1 MKILKIIG
9 FLLLVLI
16 IALCFYCYNN
26 LRDRHPG
33 YRVDLKIESKE
44 PRVMRAGFAAV
55 TITPEYM
62 EPWNDVDNNARY
74 EQDKGDTYEDLN
86 GNGKFDT
93 YWIAGFGNRV
103 AAQGV
108 HDDLWART
116 MVLDDGNTR
125 LAVVAVD
132 VIGMFHPMVI
142 DIRKML
148 PEEAGITYLVIT
160 STHTHEAPDLL
171 GLWGES
177 PLRVESTRSGKSI

>member
-1 MKILKIIG
+1 
-9 FLLLVLI
+9 
-16 IALCFYCYNN
+16 
-26 LRDRHPG
+26 
-33 YRVDLKIESKE
+33 
-44 PRVMRAGFAAV
+44 
-55 TITPEYM
+55 
-62 EPWNDVDNNARY
+62 
-74 EQDKGDTYEDLN
+74 
-86 GNGKFDT
+86 
-93 YWIAGFGNRV
+93 
-103 AAQGV
+103 
-108 HDDLWART
+108 

-148 PEEAGITYLVIT
+148 PKETGITYLVIT